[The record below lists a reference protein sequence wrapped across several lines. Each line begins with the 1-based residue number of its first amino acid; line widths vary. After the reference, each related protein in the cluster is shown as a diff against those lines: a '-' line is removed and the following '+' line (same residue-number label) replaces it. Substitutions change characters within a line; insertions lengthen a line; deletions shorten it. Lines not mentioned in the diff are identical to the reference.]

1 MSAYV
6 LLIPGDSIERES
18 MKYKVAVV
26 AVALVASLGLVAC
39 GSSDDTSSEATGS
52 TQATTSDSTSGGTSS
67 GGATADDV
75 FNACIDRI
83 AGTAAEVTGRS
94 ECRETR
100 RAFAKCAREAGNV
113 GGSVGERALRV
124 CKRVAD
130 RAVESIART

>member
-1 MSAYV
+1 
-6 LLIPGDSIERES
+6 
-18 MKYKVAVV
+18 MKYKAAVV
-26 AVALVASLGLVAC
+26 AVALVASLGLAAC

-52 TQATTSDSTSGGTSS
+52 TQTTTSDSTSEGTSS

-100 RAFAKCAREAGNV
+100 RAFAKCARQANNV
-113 GGSVGERALRV
+113 GGSAAETALGI
-124 CKRVAD
+124 CQQAAD
-130 RAVESIART
+130 QAVKSLEASG